1 MVRPLLNYQ
10 IPATAPE
17 KNSMNETTVEKFRVA
32 AQMIG
37 AEVHSCGSGLG
48 AANAAVRNFSTSNE
62 LSSLLQELAAGGSI
76 CASTLPGDLEAHLA
90 GLVVSDRST
99 AADATLCISFA
110 EAGIAATGSILVQL
124 TDPAER
130 AATALATKHAVF
142 LRSSSIVPTLRDLS
156 ASLKAQLLGAGP
168 TYFSIT
174 TGPSRTADIER
185 VLTIGVHGPKEL
197 HILLL
202 EGE

>member
-1 MVRPLLNYQ
+1 MR
-10 IPATAPE
+10 E
-17 KNSMNETTVEKFRVA
+17 KFTIAAEAVGAVIKRFSTVAETT
-32 AQMIG
+32 
-37 AEVHSCGSGLG
+37 LY
-48 AANAAVRNFSTSNE
+48 
-62 LSSLLQELAAGGSI
+62 LQQLAAGGSI
-76 CASTLPGDLEAHLA
+76 CASTLPDELHAYLA
-90 GLVVSDRST
+90 ELVVSDRST
-99 AADATLCISFA
+99 AADATLCISYA

-142 LRSSSIVPTLRDLS
+142 LRSNAIVPTLRDLS
-156 ASLKAQLLGAGP
+156 ASLKAQLCGDGS

>member
-1 MVRPLLNYQ
+1 MR
-10 IPATAPE
+10 E
-17 KNSMNETTVEKFRVA
+17 KFTIAAEAVGAVIKQFSTVAETT
-32 AQMIG
+32 
-37 AEVHSCGSGLG
+37 LY
-48 AANAAVRNFSTSNE
+48 
-62 LSSLLQELAAGGSI
+62 LQQLAAGGII
-76 CASTLPGDLEAHLA
+76 CASTLPDELQTHLA
-90 GLVVSDRST
+90 GLTLSELST

-110 EAGIAATGSILVQL
+110 EAGIAATGSLLVQL

-130 AATALATKHAVF
+130 AATALAIKHAVF

-156 ASLKAQLLGAGP
+156 APLKAQLAEAGP

-202 EGE
+202 EGV